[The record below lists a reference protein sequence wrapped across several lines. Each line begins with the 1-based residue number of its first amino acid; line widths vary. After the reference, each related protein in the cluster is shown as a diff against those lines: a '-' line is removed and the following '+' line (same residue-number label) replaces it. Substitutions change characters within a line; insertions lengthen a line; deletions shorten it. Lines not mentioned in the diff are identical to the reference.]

1 MKLSTAIVIGVAAA
15 SGLLVIAA
23 SGFLR
28 KRRPSKI
35 TTADLGYQERSPEEL
50 ASANLMDLN
59 TATYEEFLRLGL
71 DSEICDRIVE
81 NRPYRNK
88 LDLLSRMVIPEQ
100 AYSAIRDMVGVAR
113 ANESI
118 KVAG

>member
-1 MKLSTAIVIGVAAA
+1 MKLSTAIIVGVAA
-15 SGLLVIAA
+15 SGLLVLAA
-23 SGFLR
+23 PWFRR
-28 KRRPSKI
+28 KQRPSKI

-50 ASANLMDLN
+50 ASANLLDLN
-59 TATYEEFLRLGL
+59 TASQDEFLRLGL
-71 DSEICDRIVE
+71 DGEMCDRIVE

-100 AYSAIRDMVGVAR
+100 AYSVIRDLVGVAR
-113 ANESI
+113 ATESI

>member
-1 MKLSTAIVIGVAAA
+1 MKLSSAIIIGVAA
-15 SGLLVIAA
+15 SGLLVLAA
-23 SGFLR
+23 SRFHR
-28 KRRPSKI
+28 KQRLSKI

-50 ASANLMDLN
+50 ASANLLDLN
-59 TATYEEFLRLGL
+59 TASQEEFLRLGL
-71 DSEICDRIVE
+71 DNDMTDRIVE

-100 AYSAIRDMVGVAR
+100 AYSVIRDLVGVAR
-113 ANESI
+113 ATESI